1 MTDAIKDQNHV
12 PSLLA
17 LSYVDGTTLVPI
29 KVNSSNGGIEV
40 DRVNT
45 VSTAAQDAA
54 RDGNHRATMMG
65 VDSVSGNPIPL
76 FANPTT
82 GGILVGSV

>member
-1 MTDAIKDQNHV
+1 MTNVIRDNNHI
-12 PSLLA
+12 PSILA
-17 LSYVDGTTLVPI
+17 LSYVDGTTLVPLKI
-29 KVNSSNGGIEV
+29 NSSNGGIEI

-45 VSTAAQDAA
+45 VSTTAMDAA
-54 RDGNHRATMMG
+54 RDGNHKTTLMG

-76 FANPTT
+76 FVDPTT

>member
-1 MTDAIKDQNHV
+1 MTNVIRDNNHV

-17 LSYVDGTTLVPI
+17 LSYVDGTTLVPVKI
-29 KVNSSNGGIEV
+29 DSSNGGIEV

-45 VSTAAQDAA
+45 VSTVAMNAA
-54 RDGNHRATMMG
+54 RDENHVSTLMG
-65 VDSVSGNPIPL
+65 VDSVSGDPIPL

>member
-1 MTDAIKDQNHV
+1 MANAIKDQNHV

-29 KVNSSNGGIEV
+29 KINSSDGSVKTDNTH
-40 DRVNT
+40 T
-45 VSTAAQDAA
+45 VSTSAMNAA
-54 RDGNHRATMMG
+54 RDSNFVTTLMAE
-65 VDSVSGNPIPL
+65 DSVSGGTIPV

-82 GGILVGSV
+82 GGLLIGTA

>member
-1 MTDAIKDQNHV
+1 MADSVRDNNHV

-29 KVNSSNGGIEV
+29 KINSSNGGIEV

-45 VSTAAQDAA
+45 VSTAAMDAA
-54 RDGNHRATMMG
+54 RDQNHRATVLG
-65 VDSVSGNPIPL
+65 VDSVSGDPIPL
-76 FANPTT
+76 FADPVT